1 MKDKEGLPYLMR
13 ELWDHKARAKAC
25 RFIFVLNTVEL
36 IDRDERL
43 KVLTAFKQVETF
55 KVLWWENKKHGVNIN
70 DKLGG

>member
-1 MKDKEGLPYLMR
+1 MGPQSTR
-13 ELWDHKARAKAC
+13 ESVAIYIC
-25 RFIFVLNTVEL
+25 VEHRRV
-36 IDRDERL
+36 DRDERL